1 MILGPHGLQLLSAE
15 MAGSLKTAGELGLL
29 LMVMDGGLAMEL
41 PVLRKQGGRATV
53 LALTGT
59 ALPVLLGWATMVAL
73 GTGGLAAVAA
83 GTALSSTAIGFT
95 LRMMS
100 DLHLLETSQGQLI
113 TAAAMLDDV
122 FSLVLLAMLRALQ
135 PAEDGQLRLE
145 AWPLVRPLIASFGVL
160 VAAVA
165 CAALTRRIDEMLR
178 SPPQRSPPPPAPS
191 DTPPSDTPPS
201 DGPPHASPPDAHAL
215 PAGRWRLRQALL
227 APSATVAAMVALG
240 VLLAWAAE
248 AVGSSALLG
257 AFVAGT
263 SFCSLPRARVAW
275 AGATAAPQ
283 AWLSRPNPNPNPNPD
298 PDPDPNPNPNPH
310 PHPHPHPNPNPNPHS
325 NPSLT
330 LTLANAGLALTPLL
344 RSDRGLRGAAG
355 VARRRQRRGRRAGD
369 DGSCHTRQP

>member
-1 MILGPHGLQLLSAE
+1 MQDVLALVGFVAAVYLVGQAAELLRCPGLLGELLAGVILGPHGLQLLSAD

-100 DLHLLETSQGQLI
+100 DLQLLETPQGQLI

-135 PAEDGQLRLE
+135 PAEDGQLRIE
-145 AWPLVRPLIASFGVL
+145 AWPLIRPLVASLGVL

-165 CAALTRRIDEMLR
+165 CAALTRRIDAMLR
-178 SPPQRSPPPPAPS
+178 APPQRA
-191 DTPPSDTPPS
+191 
-201 DGPPHASPPDAHAL
+201 PPDAPPDA
-215 PAGRWRLRQALL
+215 PPEAPPGGRWQQWREMLL
-227 APSATVAAMVALG
+227 APAATVAAMVALG
-240 VLLAWAAE
+240 VLLAGAAE

-263 SFCSLPRARVAW
+263 SFCFLPHARVAW
-275 AGATAAPQ
+275 AGAAAAPQ
-283 AWLSRPNPNPNPNPD
+283 AWLSRLFFGATVAFEVPLA
-298 PDPDPNPNPNPH
+298 
-310 PHPHPHPNPNPNPHS
+310 
-325 NPSLT
+325 SLVG
-330 LTLANAGLALTPLL
+330 ASAVGDGLAMTAAAILGKFLSGAWAVPLVT
-344 RSDRGLRGAAG
+344 SEGCAG
-355 VARRRQRRGRRAGD
+355 RPFWGG
-369 DGSCHTRQP
+369 

>member
-1 MILGPHGLQLLSAE
+1 MIIGPHGLQLLSAE

-59 ALPVLLGWATMVAL
+59 ALPVLLGWATKVAL
-73 GTGGLAAVAA
+73 GTGGLAAVAV

-100 DLHLLETSQGQLI
+100 DLQLLETPQGQLI

-122 FSLVLLAMLRALQ
+122 FSLGLLAMLRALQ
-135 PAEDGQLRLE
+135 PAEDGQLRVE
-145 AWPLVRPLIASFGVL
+145 AWPLVRPLVASFGVL

-165 CAALTRRIDEMLR
+165 CAAPTRRIDEMLR
-178 SPPQRSPPPPAPS
+178 APPQHSPPPQHA
-191 DTPPSDTPPS
+191 PSDTPPS

-215 PAGRWRLRQALL
+215 PEGRWRLRQALL
-227 APSATVAAMVALG
+227 APSVTVAAMVALG

-248 AVGSSALLG
+248 TVGSSALLG

-263 SFCSLPRARVAW
+263 SFCF
-275 AGATAAPQ
+275 
-283 AWLSRPNPNPNPNPD
+283 
-298 PDPDPNPNPNPH
+298 
-310 PHPHPHPNPNPNPHS
+310 
-325 NPSLT
+325 
-330 LTLANAGLALTPLL
+330 
-344 RSDRGLRGAAG
+344 
-355 VARRRQRRGRRAGD
+355 
-369 DGSCHTRQP
+369 